1 MLRLLGLTVCV
12 FHACLFP
19 ACAQAK
25 QGEAEPC
32 KRLEQSIQGRKHGFL
47 AGNLSYYI
55 GGFHAS
61 WESIEEETIGLTHPF
76 FHDLRSRGVGLLNSE
91 LPGSEHTGV
100 GNDFR
105 GWEFYK
111 DTRVLYGVFL
121 SETRFLSIRSF
132 R

>member
-12 FHACLFP
+12 FHASLFP
-19 ACAQAK
+19 ASAQAE

-47 AGNLSYYI
+47 AGNLTYYI

-76 FHDLRSRGVGLLNSE
+76 FSRPQK
-91 LPGSEHTGV
+91 PGGRLTKQRACRE
-100 GNDFR
+100 
-105 GWEFYK
+105 
-111 DTRVLYGVFL
+111 
-121 SETRFLSIRSF
+121 
-132 R
+132 